1 MPKTVDPLPDL
12 DVDVMK
18 DSSFSNSTIFIVVL
32 LCIIVIG
39 SFFMF
44 KVYKKLQMLNDE
56 VINITTKG
64 DNLDSNSKEHN
75 RQIDILAENLKRVES
90 NVTKNVTK
98 NVHKLDPPKHVEIAL
113 DQNETKILEDI
124 TEE

>member
-1 MPKTVDPLPDL
+1 MPKTVDPTP
-12 DVDVMK
+12 DVDIMNNSP
-18 DSSFSNSTIFIVVL
+18 DSNSMIYIVVL

-44 KVYKKLQMLNDE
+44 KVYKRLQRLNDD

-64 DNLDSNSKEHN
+64 DSLDSNSKENN
-75 RQIDILAENLKRVES
+75 RKLDILAENLRRVEN
-90 NVTKNVTK
+90 NVKTSTVQNIG
-98 NVHKLDPPKHVEIAL
+98 NLDPPKHVEISL
-113 DQNETKILEDI
+113 DKNETKVLEDI

>member
-1 MPKTVDPLPDL
+1 MPKTVVDPSPA
-12 DVDVMK
+12 VDVMNN
-18 DSSFSNSTIFIVVL
+18 SSDSNSMIYIIVL

-44 KVYKKLQMLNDE
+44 KVYKRLQKLNDE

-64 DNLDSNSKEHN
+64 DSLDSNSKEHN
-75 RQIDILAENLKRVES
+75 RKLDILAENLRRVE
-90 NVTKNVTK
+90 NNAVKTTAVN
-98 NVHKLDPPKHVEIAL
+98 NIGKLDPPKHVEISL
-113 DQNETKILEDI
+113 DKNETKVLEDI

>member
-1 MPKTVDPLPDL
+1 MPKTVVDPSP
-12 DVDVMK
+12 DVDVMNN
-18 DSSFSNSTIFIVVL
+18 SSDSNSMIYIIVL

-44 KVYKKLQMLNDE
+44 KVYKRLQKLNDE

-64 DNLDSNSKEHN
+64 DSLDSNSKEHN
-75 RQIDILAENLKRVES
+75 RKLDILAENLRRVE
-90 NVTKNVTK
+90 NNAVKTAAVN
-98 NVHKLDPPKHVEIAL
+98 NIGKLDPPKHVEISL
-113 DQNETKILEDI
+113 DNNETKVLEDI